1 MRMFRTPHRRAVL
14 TLTALL
20 AACGGSS
27 TPGGGG
33 PDAGGGGP
41 DGGGGN
47 TTITGQVLDINDQ
60 PLAGRTVVQAGRT
73 TTTDANGNFTF
84 TTVAVPYDISIV
96 QTSPKVATVYSQL
109 TRTDPKL
116 RDFSVANNP
125 SRTTTVGGT
134 LTGLSSSSG
143 ALTGVSFASPEVVH
157 GDFVTANPWS
167 LPISWFGPASIT
179 GKVHAMQWTVDGNGT
194 LSAILT
200 YGVTSGVVALTSG
213 SPVSNA
219 DVALAPVASQPV
231 TGTIA
236 LPSGYTISDRSVYV
250 TFSDGA
256 TFGVSGDSV
265 STPGFGVPI
274 PSGIEA
280 SAIVTA
286 TANNGTAQS
295 YAQVSAL
302 APGTSNVT
310 LTLPS
315 PASPTAP
322 ANGATGVDTSTAFV
336 WTPLAGGV
344 EVLAMSGQGTDPTY
358 YIASGGTTARI
369 PDLSAQGLGLPAAR
383 TYDWFVIGFGPFA
396 SIDAFAASNVSP
408 GDAFQTFSSS
418 SQFTTR

>member
-1 MRMFRTPHRRAVL
+1 MRVFLTHHYRAVL
-14 TLTALL
+14 SLAAFL

-33 PDAGGGGP
+33 GPDGGGG
-41 DGGGGN
+41 GGGGN
-47 TTITGQVLDINDQ
+47 TTITGQVLDTNDQ

-109 TRTDPKL
+109 TRTDPML
-116 RDFSVANNP
+116 RDFAVLTNP
-125 SRTTTVGGT
+125 SRSTTVGGT
-134 LTGLSSSSG
+134 LTGLSSSG
-143 ALTGVSFASPEVVH
+143 DALTGVSFASPEVSH
-157 GDFVTANPWS
+157 GDYVNTNPYA
-167 LPISWFGPASIT
+167 LAVAWFGPTSTT
-179 GKVHAMQWTVDGNGT
+179 GKVHAMQWTVDVNGT
-194 LSAILT
+194 LGAILT
-200 YGVTSGVVALTSG
+200 YGVSSGTVALTSG
-213 SPVSNA
+213 TAVSNA

-236 LPSGYTISDRSVYV
+236 LPSGYTISERSVYV

-256 TFGVSGDSV
+256 TFGVSDDSV

-274 PSGIEA
+274 PSGVGA
-280 SAIVTA
+280 TAVVTA
-286 TANNGTAQS
+286 TADNGTEQS
-295 YAQVSAL
+295 YAQVSGL

-336 WTPLAGGV
+336 WIPLAGGV
-344 EVLAMSGQGTDPTY
+344 QVLALSGQGTDPTY
-358 YIASGGTTARI
+358 YIVSGGTTVRI

-383 TYDWFVIGFGPFA
+383 TYDWFVVGFGPFA
-396 SIDAFAASNVSP
+396 SVDAFAASNISP
-408 GDAFQTFSSS
+408 PDAFQTFSAN